1 MNLNLP
7 EERPDGVDTSADKV
21 AAAQLLRQS
30 LQLLEQPVPGWVA
43 ELADSV
49 PLVASPNGVLD
60 DPAGAVRAAGA
71 DQDGAHKDGA
81 RQDGARQDGARQD
94 GAHEDRAKDGGHP
107 DG

>member
-1 MNLNLP
+1 VNLNLP

-60 DPAGAVRAAGA
+60 DPAGAGRAAGA
-71 DQDGAHKDGA
+71 DQDGAS
-81 RQDGARQDGARQD
+81 QDGARQDGARQD